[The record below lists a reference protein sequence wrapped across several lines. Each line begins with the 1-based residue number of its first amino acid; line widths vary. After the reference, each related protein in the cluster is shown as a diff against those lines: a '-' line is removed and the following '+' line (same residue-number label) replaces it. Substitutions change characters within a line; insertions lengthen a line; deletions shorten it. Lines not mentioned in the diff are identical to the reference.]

1 MSIYLDNAATTV
13 VCPEAAQAAMD
24 AMTVQYA
31 NPGSPHAMGR
41 AAAALTERGRAQVAA
56 ALDCLPEEL
65 FFTSCG
71 TEGDNWALR
80 RGAEYRARHG
90 RHILSAKTEHP
101 AVLRTLEELEAR
113 QGFSLTLLDP
123 EKDGSVSAESV
134 LGALRE
140 DTCLVSL
147 MCVNNE
153 TGAVTDIAA
162 IARAVRARCP
172 QALIHTDAVQAFL
185 HVPLSARR
193 LGVDLITLSGHK
205 VHAPKGI
212 GALYIR
218 KGLNL
223 PPLLTGGGQESGR
236 RSGTPAV
243 ELIAAFGAAAE
254 VGRHSFA
261 ADSARMAA
269 LRAHMAERLRA
280 ENPGLLLLGG
290 GAPQLLS
297 ISLPGWRSEVLM
309 NFLEARDICV
319 ARSSACKRGGRSQVL
334 TAMGLPGEV
343 IDGALRVSLSR
354 YTTREEADAFCDALR
369 DARGKIRT
377 SVQNRFAGF

>member
-1 MSIYLDNAATTV
+1 MSIYLDNAATTA
-13 VCPEAAQAAMD
+13 VCPEAVQAALD

-41 AAAALTERGRAQVAA
+41 AAAALVERGRAQVAA
-56 ALDCLPEEL
+56 ALDCRPEEL

-80 RGAEYRARHG
+80 RGAEYNARHG
-90 RHILSAKTEHP
+90 RHILSSRVEHP

-113 QGFSLTLLDP
+113 QGFALTLLKP
-123 EKDGSVSAESV
+123 EKDGSVSPEAV
-134 LGALRE
+134 LEALRE

-147 MCVNNE
+147 MSVNNE

-172 QALIHTDAVQAFL
+172 HALIHTDAVQAFL
-185 HVPLSARR
+185 HVPLSARN
-193 LGVDLITLSGHK
+193 LGADLITLSGHK

-223 PPLLTGGGQESGR
+223 PALLTGGGQEGGR

-254 VGRHSFA
+254 AGARCFSE
-261 ADSARMAA
+261 DSARMAA
-269 LRAHMAERLRA
+269 LRAHMAGRLEA

-297 ISLPGWRSEVLM
+297 LSLPGWRSEVLM

-334 TAMGLPGEV
+334 SAMGLPGEV

-369 DARGKIRT
+369 EARGRIRT

>member
-1 MSIYLDNAATTV
+1 MSIYLDNAATTA
-13 VCPEAAQAAMD
+13 VCPEAAQAALD

-41 AAAALTERGRAQVAA
+41 AAAALVERGRAQVAA
-56 ALDCLPEEL
+56 ALDCRPEEL

-80 RGAEYRARHG
+80 RGAEYNARHG
-90 RHILSAKTEHP
+90 KHILSSRVEHP

-113 QGFSLTLLDP
+113 QGFALTLLKP
-123 EKDGSVSAESV
+123 EKDGSVSPEAV
-134 LGALRE
+134 LEALRE

-172 QALIHTDAVQAFL
+172 HALIHTDAVQAFL
-185 HVPLSARR
+185 HVPLSARS
-193 LGVDLITLSGHK
+193 LGADLITLSGHK

-223 PPLLTGGGQESGR
+223 PALLTGGGQEGGR

-254 VGRHSFA
+254 AGARSFA
-261 ADSARMAA
+261 EDSTRMAA
-269 LRAHMAERLRA
+269 LRAHMAGRLEA

-297 ISLPGWRSEVLM
+297 LSLPGWRSEVLM

-334 TAMGLPGEV
+334 SAMGLPGEV
-343 IDGALRVSLSR
+343 IDGVLRVSLSR
-354 YTTREEADAFCDALR
+354 YTTREEADAFCDAIR
-369 DARGKIRT
+369 EARGRIRASL
-377 SVQNRFAGF
+377 SVQNRK

>member
-1 MSIYLDNAATTV
+1 
-13 VCPEAAQAAMD
+13 
-24 AMTVQYA
+24 
-31 NPGSPHAMGR
+31 
-41 AAAALTERGRAQVAA
+41 
-56 ALDCLPEEL
+56 
-65 FFTSCG
+65 
-71 TEGDNWALR
+71 
-80 RGAEYRARHG
+80 
-90 RHILSAKTEHP
+90 
-101 AVLRTLEELEAR
+101 
-113 QGFSLTLLDP
+113 QGFTLTLLKP
-123 EKDGSVSAESV
+123 ERDGSVSPDAV
-134 LGALRE
+134 RAALRE

-172 QALIHTDAVQAFL
+172 HALIHTDAVQAFL
-185 HVPLSARR
+185 HVPLSARS
-193 LGVDLITLSGHK
+193 LGADLITLSGHK

-223 PPLLTGGGQESGR
+223 PALLTGGGQEGGR

-254 VGRHSFA
+254 AGARSFS

-269 LRAHMAERLRA
+269 LRAHMAGRLEA

-297 ISLPGWRSEVLM
+297 LSLPGWRSEVLM

-334 TAMGLPGEV
+334 AAMGLPGDV
-343 IDGALRVSLSR
+343 IDGAIRVSLSR

-369 DARGKIRT
+369 EARGKIRT

>member
-1 MSIYLDNAATTV
+1 MSIYLDNAATTA
-13 VCPEAAQAAMD
+13 VCPEAAKAALE

-41 AAAALTERGRAQVAA
+41 AAAALVERGRAQVAR

-80 RGAEYRARHG
+80 RGAEYNARHG
-90 RHILSAKTEHP
+90 KHLLSSQAEHP

-113 QGFSLTLLDP
+113 QGFTLTLLKP
-123 EKDGSVSAESV
+123 ERDGSVSPDAV
-134 LGALRE
+134 RAALRE

-153 TGAVTDIAA
+153 TGAVTDLAA
-162 IARAVRARCP
+162 VARAVRERCP
-172 QALIHTDAVQAFL
+172 KALIHTDAVQGFL
-185 HVPLSARR
+185 HVPLSARS
-193 LGVDLITLSGHK
+193 LGADLITLSGHK

-254 VGRHSFA
+254 RGMQSFE
-261 ADSARMAA
+261 ADSARMAE
-269 LRAHMAERLRA
+269 LRGHMARRLRA

-297 ISLPGWRSEVLM
+297 LSLPGWRSEVLM

-334 TAMGLPGEV
+334 AAMGLPSDV
-343 IDGALRVSLSR
+343 IDGAIRVSLSR

-369 DARGKIRT
+369 DARERLRS
-377 SVQNRFAGF
+377 SVRRR

>member
-1 MSIYLDNAATTV
+1 MSIYLDNAATTA
-13 VCPEAAQAAMD
+13 VCPEAARAAME

-41 AAAALTERGRAQVAA
+41 AAAALVERGRAQVAK

-65 FFTSCG
+65 YFTSCG

-80 RGAEYRARHG
+80 RGAEYKALHG
-90 RHILSAKTEHP
+90 KHILSSRAEHP

-113 QGFSLTLLDP
+113 QGFSLTLLKP
-123 EKDGSVSAESV
+123 EKDGSVSQDAV

-147 MCVNNE
+147 MTVNNE

-162 IARAVRARCP
+162 IARAVRERCP
-172 QALIHTDAVQAFL
+172 NVLIHTDAVQAFL
-185 HVPLSARR
+185 HVPLSARS
-193 LGVDLITLSGHK
+193 LGADLITLSGHK

-254 VGRHSFA
+254 VGMRNFEE
-261 ADSARMAA
+261 DSARMAA
-269 LRAHMAERLRA
+269 LRSHMAERLQM

-297 ISLPGWRSEVLM
+297 LSLPGWRSEVLM

-334 TAMGLPGEV
+334 AAMGLPSDV
-343 IDGALRVSLSR
+343 IDGAIRVSLSR

-369 DARGKIRT
+369 DARARLRS
-377 SVQNRFAGF
+377 SVRRR